1 MRILYADGSSNLAD
15 LSGGWAWWVS
25 QELHDSGFVTPA
37 TNNTMELTA
46 VINGLEALEWDGGPV
61 EVVSDSAYV
70 INGMN
75 QRWFDGW
82 QRRGWRTAQGTPV
95 ANVELWVSLI
105 EIQDRWPA
113 PITWTHVRG
122 HGRGTNDAAHH
133 VAGNHIVDKMA
144 GAARKAGIAGLDQ
157 DDARQRALTPS
168 PAKKRRR
175 LTMNTLED
183 VVFMVDGR
191 PYVATS
197 IEDDQTVLLRLRE
210 A

>member
-1 MRILYADGSSNLAD
+1 MTILYADGSCHLAD

-25 QELHDSGFVTPA
+25 QEMHDSGFVMPA

-46 VINGLEALEWDGGPV
+46 VIYGLEALEWDVPPL

-75 QRWFDGW
+75 QRWYEGW
-82 QRRGWRTAQGTPV
+82 RRRGWRTSQGTPV
-95 ANVELWVSLI
+95 ANVELWVQLI

-122 HGRGTNDAAHH
+122 HGRGDNDPAHH
-133 VAGNHIVDKMA
+133 VLGNSIVDRMA
-144 GAARKAGIAGLDQ
+144 GAARKAGIAGVDQ
-157 DDARQRALTPS
+157 DAARQRALAPS
-168 PAKKRRR
+168 PARRRR
-175 LTMNTLED
+175 LTMNTLEG
-183 VVFMVDGR
+183 VAFWLDGET
-191 PYVATS
+191 YIAAS
-197 IEDDQTVLLRLRE
+197 IEDDRTVLLRPRE